1 MSNNKSPENDGITR
15 QFYKTFWD
23 ELKISLL
30 VSIKRALKARELATS
45 QKKAVIKLIEKR
57 I

>member
-45 QKKAVIKLIEKR
+45 QKKAVIKLI
-57 I
+57 